1 MKAAVF
7 QGVGRIEMHTDV
19 LRPKAGP
26 NEVVVKVAACGICG
40 SDLHIY
46 RLQSASSEAM
56 YSGTLRVDDDGRRI
70 IGHEY
75 SGVIAEIGSGVQG
88 FQVGDRVV
96 GVTAGG
102 GMAEYVPV
110 PVNPYQIAR
119 IPANVSFEEAAT
131 TEPMADSLQMVRKAA
146 VQQGENV
153 VVFGVGIIGLGVV
166 QALRA
171 VAPQVGK
178 IIAVDVSAPRLAM
191 ALEVGATDAINAAHE
206 DVVEAASR
214 ICGVVSNPFPPM
226 SPPDVAVVIDCA
238 GYIKHMEGPPPLQSA
253 LRLLRPRGGR
263 IICFG
268 AFEDDVTL
276 NLTDLINKEPV
287 IYGSMGY
294 LPQEL
299 TQALQLM
306 AQGKVDRR
314 KLISHRFPVEQ
325 VRQAFETQGNGAA
338 IKVIVQ
344 PDVALAEDVPP
355 R

>member
-7 QGVGRIEMHTDV
+7 HGVGNIQMRDDLAGPV
-19 LRPKAGP
+19 AGP
-26 NEVVVKVAACGICG
+26 NEVLVKVAACGICG

-46 RLQSASSEAM
+46 RLQSASSDAM
-56 YSGTLRVDDDGRRI
+56 YSGTLRVDPDGHRI

-75 SGVIAEIGSGVQG
+75 SGVVAELGAGVEG
-88 FQVGDRVV
+88 FKVGDRVV

-110 PVNPYQIAR
+110 PVNPYQIVH

-131 TEPMADSLQMVRKAA
+131 TEPMADSLQLVRKAA
-146 VQQGENV
+146 VQPGENV

-171 VAPQVGK
+171 VVPHVGK
-178 IIAVDVSAPRLAM
+178 IIAVDVSAPRLAV
-191 ALEVGATDAINAAHE
+191 ALDVGATHALNTTLD
-206 DVVEAASR
+206 DVVDAVGR
-214 ICGVVSNPFPPM
+214 ICGVVRNSFPPM
-226 SPPDVAVVIDCA
+226 NPPDVGVVIDCA
-238 GYIKHMEGPPPLQSA
+238 GYIKHMKGPPPLQTA
-253 LRLLRPRGGR
+253 LKLLRPRGGR

-276 NLTDLINKEPV
+276 NLMDLINKEPV

-294 LPQEL
+294 LPEEL
-299 TQALQLM
+299 TQALNLM

-325 VRQAFETQGNGAA
+325 VARAFETQGSGQA
-338 IKVIVQ
+338 IKVLVL
-344 PDVALAEDVPP
+344 PDAPP
-355 R
+355 IA